1 MYSREEKLKAVE
13 LFIRYDKS
21 PASVIR
27 EIGYPC
33 RATLYAWH
41 EEYLAN
47 GCDMPSVNNYRRYTE
62 EQRSAAVDHFF
73 RARPMPC
80 PHDKSARVPFT
91 GTVGSM
97 DRRTRARPQAEAF

>member
-33 RATLYAWH
+33 RLNSSVKRLGRLGSLMDSSSREKSLIQLSKTL
-41 EEYLAN
+41 
-47 GCDMPSVNNYRRYTE
+47 
-62 EQRSAAVDHFF
+62 
-73 RARPMPC
+73 
-80 PHDKSARVPFT
+80 
-91 GTVGSM
+91 
-97 DRRTRARPQAEAF
+97 

>member
-33 RATLYAWH
+33 RATL
-41 EEYLAN
+41 L
-47 GCDMPSVNNYRRYTE
+47 CM
-62 EQRSAAVDHFF
+62 
-73 RARPMPC
+73 ARG
-80 PHDKSARVPFT
+80 VP
-91 GTVGSM
+91 GERM
-97 DRRTRARPQAEAF
+97 